1 MLGLFWGSCWSHP
14 MPRES
19 MSKKSGRSDSISATS
34 AIEARRKSHHAKHA
48 AGDAKQ
54 ARGETPRK
62 VKRHTRDTDRALHDA
77 GKRAALRIGGSDFM
91 APLKDWAARHK
102 LRLDRHLVRAWAAGW
117 TAGTDEAAEADAAVS
132 SPTSSSSWTSSI
144 ASAARSIGGAAM
156 SAGRKVGQLYGR
168 LPTSTKLAAA
178 AGVAGLLGHAGIGK
192 LIQDYGGYA
201 LGSATHHRRDQTDQS
216 NPRTQTQRQQYDAM
230 YGHLTDDQAAR
241 MWYVKARRVAEDQAA
256 WNASVWNDTQAR
268 LARGEPAEPGTVGDE
283 WLHRAWITGLRELRA
298 LHENAPDGSAAK
310 AWAGAYRVTSR
321 DAASRS
327 AASRRAI
334 RQAAT
339 ARPAARD
346 AVSSVAQRTRAALA
360 RRR

>member
-1 MLGLFWGSCWSHP
+1 MS
-14 MPRES
+14 RES
-19 MSKKSGRSDSISATS
+19 MSKPSGSRDSISATS
-34 AIEARRKSHHAKHA
+34 AVEAHRESHHAKRG
-48 AGDAKQ
+48 AGGAKQ
-54 ARGETPRK
+54 ARRETRHK
-62 VKRHTRDTDRALHDA
+62 EKRHTRETELALHDA
-77 GKRAALRIGGSDFM
+77 GKRAALRIGGPDFM

-117 TAGTDEAAEADAAVS
+117 TAGTDEAADDAVS
-132 SPTSSSSWTSSI
+132 ASSPKSSSSWTSSI

-178 AGVAGLLGHAGIGK
+178 AGVAGLLGHVGIGK

-201 LGSATHHRRDQTDQS
+201 LDSAPQT
-216 NPRTQTQRQQYDAM
+216 PRQKYDAM
-230 YGHLTDDQAAR
+230 YGRLTKEQAAR
-241 MWYVKARRVAEDQAA
+241 MLAVKERRVAEDAAA
-256 WNASVWNDTQAR
+256 WSASYLRDGRERV
-268 LARGEPAEPGTVGDE
+268 ARGEPAADPGTDGDE
-283 WLHRAWITGLRELRA
+283 WLHRAWSKGVDELRDLREF
-298 LHENAPDGSAAK
+298 APDGSPAQV
-310 AWAGAYRVTSR
+310 WAGAYSGTSR